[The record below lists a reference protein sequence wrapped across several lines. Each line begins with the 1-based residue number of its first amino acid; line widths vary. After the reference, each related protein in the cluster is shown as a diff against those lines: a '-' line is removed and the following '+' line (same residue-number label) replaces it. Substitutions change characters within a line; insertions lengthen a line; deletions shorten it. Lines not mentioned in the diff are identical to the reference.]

1 MRFSLDEVEATW
13 RPLFSEHFDLIEET
27 LSSVGDDISPGR
39 ADLFRVFKRSIDE
52 VKVLIV
58 GQDPYPGE
66 GVADGLAFS
75 SPKGNPIPASLRNI
89 FKEYSDDLLLPTPS
103 EPDLTPW
110 SNEGVF
116 LLNRTLTTSIG
127 ARNVHASSG
136 WQVLTE
142 AVAVELSKRGVVA
155 ILWGNYARTLAPLF
169 SDLVESPHPSPLS
182 ARRGFFGSKPFTR
195 TNQLLEAKGKS
206 PINWEL

>member
-1 MRFSLDEVEATW
+1 MHFSLDEVEATW
-13 RPLFSEHFDLIEET
+13 RPLFSENLDLIEET
-27 LSSVGDDISPGR
+27 LSSVGTDISPAR
-39 ADLFRVFKRSIDE
+39 ADLFKVFRRSIDE

-103 EPDLTPW
+103 EPDLTQW

-142 AVAVELSKRGVVA
+142 AVAIELSKRGVVA

-169 SDLVESPHPSPLS
+169 SDLIESPHPSPLS

-195 TNQLLEAKGKS
+195 ANQLLIAKGKS